1 MGSAIIFHLLILML
15 LPASITSFSV
25 SVYDNVI
32 APSTCQTLHKLTLEH
47 TRRSHDGS
55 SLFYRGPK
63 IHSGQQKLTPIE
75 NALDSILR
83 QLNDTSPMVEY
94 WSRSQYINLD
104 AHADIDENTL
114 KDEGVLRCPRHGHVL
129 YLQIANSDVN
139 SDESTEGH
147 ENSGESSSA
156 ATISEQEKH
165 SRMGPTV
172 VFNRKVA
179 WGSVTPRTIQS
190 VQTQDDDIGVASHNS
205 PENMKERVQE
215 YIVDVE
221 NYWDEETKRQYGL
234 LGNDNED
241 NAHDDEDEEKMAI
254 VPAVNGRLLRFDGAA
269 FHCVPKPPDR
279 FLLSDDELT
288 AFLEKDCEEDCE
300 DDDDVYYWDDEDDDD
315 LEKEDLSQQRSVI
328 LFNTWPAGSYGPR
341 GVLPDCVVEAVP
353 DGIVL
358 DDDNSASLDDERIA
372 EQWKKWQD
380 EYGPNSEKLHC
391 NPAEDWNF
399 CIVDNLDGDETSD
412 VTIPLMGNPTR
423 RGCIQSKAVMQGQG
437 LSNRIENAFYDGRK
451 VSMTTLKELPKQR

>member
-1 MGSAIIFHLLILML
+1 
-15 LPASITSFSV
+15 
-25 SVYDNVI
+25 
-32 APSTCQTLHKLTLEH
+32 
-47 TRRSHDGS
+47 
-55 SLFYRGPK
+55 
-63 IHSGQQKLTPIE
+63 
-75 NALDSILR
+75 
-83 QLNDTSPMVEY
+83 MVEY
-94 WSRSQYINLD
+94 WSRSQYIHLD

-114 KDEGVLRCPRHGHVL
+114 KEEGVLRCPRHGHVL
-129 YLQIANSDVN
+129 YLQVANSVVMNCNEQTGNGSNGDMPAAKATL
-139 SDESTEGH
+139 TE
-147 ENSGESSSA
+147 E
-156 ATISEQEKH
+156 EKQ

-179 WGSVTPRTIQS
+179 WGSVTPRTIHS
-190 VQTQDDDIGVASHNS
+190 GDYNSDVGAASHDS

-234 LGNDNED
+234 LDNDKD
-241 NAHDDEDEEKMAI
+241 AQDTDEDKMAI

-279 FLLSDDELT
+279 FLLSEDELT

-300 DDDDVYYWDDEDDDD
+300 DDDYWDDEDDEDDEDD

-328 LFNTWPAGSYGPR
+328 LFNTWPAGSSGPR

-358 DDDNSASLDDERIA
+358 DEEDDSASVEDERIA

-380 EYGPNSEKLHC
+380 EYGPASEKLHC
-391 NPAEDWNF
+391 SPADDWKL
-399 CIVDNLDGDETSD
+399 CIVDSLDAGETSD
-412 VTIPLMGNPTR
+412 MTVPLMGNPTR

-437 LSNRIENAFYDGRK
+437 LKKRIENAFYDGRQ
-451 VSMTTLKELPKQR
+451 VSMTTLNELP